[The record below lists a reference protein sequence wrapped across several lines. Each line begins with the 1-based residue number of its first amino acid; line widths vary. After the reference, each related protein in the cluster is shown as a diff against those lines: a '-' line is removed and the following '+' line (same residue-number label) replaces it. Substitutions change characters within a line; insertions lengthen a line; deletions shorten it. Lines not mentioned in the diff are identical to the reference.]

1 MGNAGRGPKW
11 TISRSQARD
20 GVRWH
25 IQARTDDQ
33 LSSFAVLASDGANIL
48 RARDAQNMGDVFT
61 LVDPATDAT
70 MNVWG
75 DITYTGYW
83 PKAR

>member
-1 MGNAGRGPKW
+1 MIPKW
-11 TISRSQARD
+11 TVSRSQAT
-20 GVRWH
+20 GVGRWH
-25 IQARTDDQ
+25 IQARTSDQ
-33 LSSFAVLASDGANIL
+33 LSSFVAVCSDKAEIL
-48 RARDAQNMGDVFT
+48 RSKDAQGKADVFT
-61 LVDPATDAT
+61 LFDPMTQAT